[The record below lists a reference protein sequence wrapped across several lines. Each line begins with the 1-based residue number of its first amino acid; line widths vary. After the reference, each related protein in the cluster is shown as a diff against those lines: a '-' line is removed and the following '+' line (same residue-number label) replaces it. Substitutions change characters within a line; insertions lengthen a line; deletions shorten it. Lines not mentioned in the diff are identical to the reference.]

1 MVTLPDLSTDPHGK
15 GEGQMRRIVMITD
28 CVDVAFNEMCGAVH
42 AEADRIGSPATVEPV
57 VAVESFSE
65 TNAAFLTRL
74 VAETYPPGTILF
86 TLVSKSKDLEDQ
98 HRVIWGE
105 TKSGHLFVG
114 SNFGYYGW
122 LARDLGVECVYELPD
137 VPPSSFSGKT
147 FIAPIAARIAA
158 GWDSALAGHPVDP
171 TEIRDIAMETGTTV
185 HVDSFGNIKVLR
197 DTADLS
203 AGSGLEVLRNGHPLC
218 QATFIES
225 QIYLQ
230 PNDGEVMIYR
240 STSFPDMADIA
251 AVRGNFAARFGVNVG
266 DVIDWRPVPALP
278 AAGGR

>member
-1 MVTLPDLSTDPHGK
+1 
-15 GEGQMRRIVMITD
+15 MRRIVMITD

-42 AEADRIGSPATVEPV
+42 AEADRIGSVATVEPL

-74 VAETYPPGTILF
+74 VAETYPAGTILF
-86 TLVSKSKDLEDQ
+86 TLVSKSKDLEAT

-122 LARDLGVECVYELPD
+122 LARDLGVERVYELPD
-137 VPPSSFSGKT
+137 VPRSSFSGKT
-147 FIAPIAARIAA
+147 FIAPMAARLAA
-158 GWDSALAGHPVDP
+158 GWDAALAGYPVDP
-171 TEIRDIAMETGTTV
+171 TEIHDIPMRAGTTV
-185 HVDSFGNIKVLR
+185 HVDSFGNVKVLR
-197 DTADLS
+197 DTADLRP
-203 AGSGLEVLRNGHPLC
+203 GSRLEILRNGHPLC
-218 QATFIES
+218 QATFIDS

-230 PNDGEVMIYR
+230 PDDGQVMVYQ

-251 AVRGNFAARFGVNVG
+251 AVRGDFATRFGVAVG
-266 DVIDWRPVPALP
+266 DEIDWRPVPTHTGP
-278 AAGGR
+278 GGR